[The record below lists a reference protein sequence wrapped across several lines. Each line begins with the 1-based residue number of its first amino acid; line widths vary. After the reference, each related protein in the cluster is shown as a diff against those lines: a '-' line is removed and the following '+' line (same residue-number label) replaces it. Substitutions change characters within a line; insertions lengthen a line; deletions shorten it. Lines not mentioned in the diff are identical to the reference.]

1 MIIAHRVLTKET
13 SRRIFFFVFAI
24 TLIAGNPAAAQRI
37 LLDRVIALV
46 DDDVVLQSEL
56 DNRIRDIEQAAVRD
70 GQTLPDGD
78 DLESDILEAL
88 IIENIQL
95 QMAEQVSIRYDD
107 DTINRVLGNMAD
119 NSNMSFDEY
128 VSALEDA
135 GVYLETRNQVRSQMM
150 IQELQRGM
158 VNRRITITEQE
169 IENFL
174 NSEMGR
180 EIMAPDFFIDHMM
193 ISASAT
199 DSPEEKTAK
208 LRYSAEIVARIEEG
222 ENFLEVRDAA
232 KQLQTFQIL
241 SLIHI

>member
-13 SRRIFFFVFAI
+13 SRRMFFFVFAI
-24 TLIAGNPAAAQRI
+24 TLIASNPAAAQRI

-180 EIMAPDFFIDHMM
+180 EIMAPDFFIDHMV
-193 ISASAT
+193 IASSTT
-199 DSPEEKTAK
+199 DSTEEKTAK
-208 LRYSAEIVARIEEG
+208 IR
-222 ENFLEVRDAA
+222 
-232 KQLQTFQIL
+232 
-241 SLIHI
+241 

>member
-13 SRRIFFFVFAI
+13 PRRIFFFVFAI
-24 TLIAGNPAAAQRI
+24 TLITVNPAAAQRI

-70 GQTLPDGD
+70 GQTLPDAE

-119 NSNMSFDEY
+119 NSNMSFDE
-128 VSALEDA
+128 LKRLLIDIDRRDDGDPLFFNCRDE
-135 GVYLETRNQVRSQMM
+135 
-150 IQELQRGM
+150 ELPPSLLSRGC
-158 VNRRITITEQE
+158 
-169 IENFL
+169 
-174 NSEMGR
+174 
-180 EIMAPDFFIDHMM
+180 
-193 ISASAT
+193 
-199 DSPEEKTAK
+199 
-208 LRYSAEIVARIEEG
+208 
-222 ENFLEVRDAA
+222 
-232 KQLQTFQIL
+232 
-241 SLIHI
+241 